1 VSVKSQAELNADLKS
16 DLKGRVLAAAR
27 QLPSGVRAD
36 ARSDTRALFL
46 TAAALAVALFLACDG
61 PSHSAGRPRWFV
73 VMSLATWAAVAAF
86 AARDAWRWGGSFV
99 AESGMQLATV
109 ALGTP
114 LLLLAASLAIAR
126 LRPDAADSA
135 GALVGVGRLPC
146 LALTLAAATYPFVG
160 AMTLRRS
167 TDPMHPIAA
176 GAALGAASGASGG
189 VMVTWWC
196 PLSDVAHVLSAHVL
210 PVAGLAI
217 VGAIAGDRVLAMRRT
232 SPCPSDPSLRSGVP
246 TRPKKG
252 SIAKRF
258 ISCDCSRSMGVGVGE
273 ADGGEHHDP

>member
-1 VSVKSQAELNADLKS
+1 MSVKSQAELSADLKS

-27 QLPSGVRAD
+27 QLPSRVRAD

-61 PSHSAGRPRWFV
+61 PSHSLGRPRWFV
-73 VMSLATWAAVAAF
+73 VTSLATWAAVAAF
-86 AARDAWRWGGSFV
+86 SARDAWRWGGSFV

-114 LLLLAASLAIAR
+114 VLLLAVSLALAR
-126 LRPDAADSA
+126 LRPGDTDSA
-135 GALVGVGRLPC
+135 GALVGPLPC
-146 LALTLAAATYPFVG
+146 LALTLAAAIYPLVG

-189 VMVTWWC
+189 VMVAWWC
-196 PLSDVAHVLSAHVL
+196 PLSDVEHVLSAHVL

-217 VGAIAGDRVLAMRRT
+217 VGAIAGNRVLAMRG
-232 SPCPSDPSLRSGVP
+232 PGLAMRS
-246 TRPKKG
+246 TREVSSRRRSSRQG
-252 SIAKRF
+252 NIAKRF
-258 ISCDCSRSMGVGVGE
+258 ISCDCSRSMGVGGGE
-273 ADGGEHHDP
+273 AGEGEHHDP